1 METLEELIDEV
12 NDTTENPVVE
22 IPTSESRFAGAAWY
36 KNIKTFN
43 FLLGGC
49 GGINSHVAF
58 QLSRLHPQ
66 RINIYDD
73 DIVEEHNLAGQFF
86 TFDGIDCYK
95 ANHIQRLLKKFS
107 HYYSTYTLIEK
118 ITANTYVSN
127 LFWNTNINKV
137 VFVGGFDNM
146 KARKDFYELWR
157 HSSSPLLIDGR
168 LSIDTLQVYVVQN
181 KTECKKEYEKTLF
194 DDSEADRTICNLKQT
209 TFMASMIASFIINV
223 ITNYVANIDIEDDD
237 LKNEIPFSIE
247 YDCNTMF
254 CKITD

>member
-1 METLEELIDEV
+1 M
-12 NDTTENPVVE
+12 
-22 IPTSESRFAGAAWY
+22 
-36 KNIKTFN
+36 
-43 FLLGGC
+43 
-49 GGINSHVAF
+49 
-58 QLSRLHPQ
+58 
-66 RINIYDD
+66 
-73 DIVEEHNLAGQFF
+73 
-86 TFDGIDCYK
+86 
-95 ANHIQRLLKKFS
+95 LKKFS

-137 VFVGGFDNM
+137 VFIGGFDNM
-146 KARKDFYELWR
+146 KARKDFYELWK